1 MPALDWQGVL
11 TGQPLQWILSGFL
24 TTLWVTLAGML
35 LASLLAL
42 LFMLLRLSGG
52 RPGNAVVS
60 SWVSLFRNT
69 PLLVQL
75 LFWYFAAWNGLPQAF
90 RDAVNAVVSSWVSL
104 FRNTPLLVQLLFWY
118 FAAWNGL
125 PQAFRDAVNAD
136 HSWSILPGDVWWFT
150 PEFLCSAWGL
160 GVFTSAF
167 LIEEVE
173 SGLRS
178 VPAGQREAALAQG
191 FSAWRL
197 FRYILLPQGL
207 ANAWQPVVGQ
217 YLNLMKLSSLASGIG
232 FAELTYQ
239 VRQIESYNAHALEAF
254 TLGTALYLLT
264 GLVMGLVLVRIGP
277 DAKRKRPCVA
287 TTGSEKHDCRT

>member
-90 RDAVNAVVSSWVSL
+90 RDAVNA
-104 FRNTPLLVQLLFWY
+104 
-118 FAAWNGL
+118 
-125 PQAFRDAVNAD
+125 D
-136 HSWSILPGDVWWFT
+136 HS
-150 PEFLCSAWGL
+150 
-160 GVFTSAF
+160 FTSAF

-264 GLVMGLVLVRIGP
+264 GLVMGIVLVRIGP
-277 DAKRKRPCVA
+277 EAKRKRPNVA
-287 TTGSEKHDCRT
+287 TSGSEKHDCRT

>member
-11 TGQPLQWILSGFL
+11 AGQPLQWILSGFL
-24 TTLWVTLAGML
+24 TTLWVTLAGIA

-52 RPGNAVVS
+52 RVGKAIVS
-60 SWVSLFRNT
+60 
-69 PLLVQL
+69 
-75 LFWYFAAWNGLPQAF
+75 G
-90 RDAVNAVVSSWVSL
+90 WVSL

-136 HSWSILPGDVWWFT
+136 HIWSILPGDVWWFT

-178 VPAGQREAALAQG
+178 VSIGQREAALAQG
-191 FSAWRL
+191 FSTWRV

-264 GLVMGLVLVRIGP
+264 GLVMGLVLVRLGP
-277 DAKRKRPCVA
+277 QAKRKRPIVVTA
-287 TTGSEKHDCRT
+287 GSEKHDCRT